1 MELIAPRRGALMFE
15 DLTHVRYIAEV
26 LSWFRGEPASGYS
39 SLAVQVFKWAE
50 VLMSIGAAYA
60 TRMIP
65 LRFMAM
71 FGNVFGLAQ
80 GLGSGSISTIVE
92 HAVNLPLNAARVR
105 EMRKLI
111 ATVREASKTDLNVEW
126 LKPFAHPRALKAGA
140 SVFLKGEEASAA
152 FILVE
157 GRVDL
162 PEIGVTLL
170 PGDLFGEMALFTADG
185 RRTASAVCA
194 TDVRLLF
201 ITYEEFEQHYF
212 QNPEFGL
219 YLVRLIVRRF
229 DMNYREALAVAAAQ
243 RGALCERAPSLEFVH
258 RPDGETVS

>member
-1 MELIAPRRGALMFE
+1 MFE
-15 DLTHVRYIAEV
+15 DASHIPWVAAA
-26 LSWFRGEPASGYS
+26 LSWLRGESASAHAQ
-39 SLAVQVFKWAE
+39 LAFQAFKWLE

-60 TRMIP
+60 ARMIP

-71 FGNVFGLAQ
+71 FGNMCGLAQ
-80 GLGSGSISTIVE
+80 GLGTGSLSTIVE
-92 HAVNLPLNAARVR
+92 HAVNLPLNAVRVR

-111 ATVREASKTDLNVEW
+111 ATVREASATDLNVEW
-126 LKPFAHPRALKAGA
+126 LKPFAHPRSLKAGA
-140 SVFLKGEEASAA
+140 TVFRKGDEADAA

-157 GRVDL
+157 GSVEL
-162 PEIGVTLL
+162 TEIDVVLH

-185 RRTASAVCA
+185 RRMATAVCK
-194 TDVRLLF
+194 TNTRLLF

-229 DMNYREALAVAAAQ
+229 DMNYREALGVA
-243 RGALCERAPSLEFVH
+243 
-258 RPDGETVS
+258 

>member
-1 MELIAPRRGALMFE
+1 MFDNPARLLIETLP
-15 DLTHVRYIAEV
+15 
-26 LSWFRGEPASGYS
+26 SWIRDAPASPYS
-39 SLAVQVFKWAE
+39 AYALDALGWGE
-50 VLMSIGAAYA
+50 VLMSVGAAYA

-71 FGNVFGLAQ
+71 LGNLLGLAQ
-80 GLGSGSISTIVE
+80 GVAAGSLATIVE
-92 HAVNLPLNAARVR
+92 HGVNLPLNAARFR

-111 ATVREASKTDLNVEW
+111 ATVRDASQTDLNIEW

-140 SVFLKGEEASAA
+140 VVFSKGDEATAA

-157 GRVDL
+157 GRVEL
-162 PEIGVTLL
+162 PEVGVALR
-170 PGDLFGEMALFTADG
+170 PGDLFGEMALFTTDG

-194 TDVRLLF
+194 TDARLLY

-219 YLVRLIVRRF
+219 YLVRLIVRRL
-229 DMNYREALAVAAAQ
+229 DMNHRDALAAVQKVQQEFEVAEGGP
-243 RGALCERAPSLEFVH
+243 RRA
-258 RPDGETVS
+258 G

>member
-1 MELIAPRRGALMFE
+1 MFE
-15 DLTHVRYIAEV
+15 YLTHVPYVAGV
-26 LSWFRGEPASGYS
+26 LSWIRGEPVSAYS
-39 SLAVQVFKWAE
+39 SFAVQAFKWGE

-71 FGNVFGLAQ
+71 FGNVLGLAQ
-80 GLGSGSISTIVE
+80 GLGTGSLSTIVE
-92 HAVNLPLNAARVR
+92 HGVTLPLNAARVR

-111 ATVREASKTDLNVEW
+111 ATVREASTTDLNVEW

-140 SVFLKGEEASAA
+140 SVFVKGEAADAA

-157 GRVDL
+157 GRVAL
-162 PEIGVTLL
+162 PEIGVTLN
-170 PGDLFGEMALFTADG
+170 PGDLFGEMALFTTDG
-185 RRTASAVCA
+185 LRMASAVCA
-194 TDVRLLF
+194 TDARLLF

-229 DMNYREALAVAAAQ
+229 DMNYREALGVAAA
-243 RGALCERAPSLEFVH
+243 REAARAERLE
-258 RPDGETVS
+258 DETVD